1 MRIARTAIV
10 LIGLLLPVA
19 ASAQPVKNRISV
31 LVDSSGSMLQTPDIV
46 TMPETCVAQNF
57 NGCTATGTSTAAQRS
72 CNACTAWTARQVAS
86 CATNWTSTC
95 RQTYA
100 NCYAFFNGTGC
111 AQSINVVDGIPT
123 RGDGSLETPG
133 CDLNG
138 DGLPNDS
145 RMYQAKTALSNVVA
159 TFGEV
164 EFALWR
170 YAQTDGG
177 QTCTTAADCPK
188 SPAGQTVMSC
198 NNIAGTNRC
207 SLNASILDTN
217 AATVGQCDPFTWNGA
232 DNTFTC
238 GSCADGG
245 GSGERL
251 LCEGYDMGQIRTGG
265 VSPLNGAAVNCA
277 LPITDHRYIKSVGA
291 SFFNNACDPNGGQR
305 LVDFPPTGYDDNYD
319 TMMTWIDG
327 TQSNF
332 ATDVEI
338 KPQGGTPIAASLR
351 DMKTTI
357 LANMTA
363 DTKTPCR
370 KYQAIILT
378 DGGETC
384 ETVAAAKTAA
394 ASFQNLS
401 FTNAAG
407 VAVTGY
413 NVPVYVIGFA
423 ICPGGA
429 TNCQTALDLNGIAS
443 SGGTGAAFL
452 VKNQLELQAALAQ
465 IVASSVVTEKC
476 NGLDD
481 NCNGL
486 VDEDFPGK
494 GSACSAGVGE
504 CLRSGSLVCTADQ
517 LGLACSATA
526 GAPTAEIC
534 NNKDDD
540 CNGLVDD
547 GINCQG
553 CVAVCSNAAH
563 CDTCNN
569 IDEDCDG
576 KIDED
581 AAAVPC
587 GPSTGECNPGTTTCV
602 NGVTGCAGATGPA
615 LEICDNK
622 DNDCDTIV
630 DGMTSPCYPP
640 ATVGCD
646 TATGICQGICK
657 FGVATC
663 TAGVN
668 GACSGATTPVTEIAC
683 NGLDDNCNG
692 VVDEGSGPEQ
702 CNGKD
707 DDCDGKIDEG
717 VATTDPDIGLACGT
731 PPFIG
736 ECKAGAVQCIGGAEV
751 CVGEVN
757 PTTEACD
764 NKDNNCDGL
773 IDNNVPGFGG
783 VCGSSVGQCTPGTLQ
798 CVGGAPD
805 CVGDTGP
812 FTEVCDNKDNNCN
825 GLTDEADPQLG
836 DTCNTLPNGTVVPT
850 QTGECRFGV
859 LACTAGGLTCVGTVG
874 PVAEK
879 CNQLDDNCNG
889 QIDEDFPQ
897 LGMTCDNGRPGV
909 CHQTGVYVC
918 AANGLGVVCTAPQGV
933 AGTETCNGLD
943 DDCDGQTDEL
953 PMPVVG
959 TVCAPANGLCAPGL
973 WACTNGALVC
983 GNPSSGSSEICNGVD
998 DDCDQLIDESPV
1010 PGEGNQCTDPGFE
1023 SIGDTGECEF
1033 GATACVNGAIGCV
1046 GYKGPTPEICDGKD
1060 NDCDGIVDNSAACP
1074 TGNVC
1079 QGGECVGPCGA
1090 GEFPCSAGYLCEDLP
1105 TANPP
1110 GMYCVHSKCDGV
1122 TCASTE
1128 VCDEATGTCKNLCD
1142 GVTCPG
1148 GTQCRQGFCLDCF
1161 HLPELCTPGQLCQ
1174 AQPGGIGQCMDNPCD
1189 PNPCQAGQTCSNGVC
1204 SDACAGGCATGTV
1217 CVGGQCVADACA
1229 DKTCPQGQ
1237 VCDPSNGACVDPKC
1251 DGITCRTG
1259 EVCIPTSGACE
1270 PDPCITTECPTGQTC
1285 SIDGD
1290 GRAVCAEP
1298 TVPKHERVTAAG
1310 GGCNAGDSGAAP
1322 WLFGL
1327 GLVPLFRRRRKAGVR
1342 S

>member
-1 MRIARTAIV
+1 M
-10 LIGLLLPVA
+10 LLPIA

-31 LVDSSGSMLQTPDIV
+31 LVDSSGSMLLTPDIV
-46 TMPETCVAQNF
+46 TMPETCVAQGW
-57 NGCTATGTSTAAQRS
+57 NGCTSSGNPTAAQET
-72 CNACTAWTARQVAS
+72 CNACVADTIHFRATCASSWTA
-86 CATNWTSTC
+86 TC
-95 RQTYA
+95 RSDYQT
-100 NCYAFFNGTGC
+100 CYQSLTGQTGC
-111 AQSINVVDGIPT
+111 AQSLNIVEGVST

-145 RMYQAKTALSNVVA
+145 RMYQAKTALSNVIA

-177 QTCTTAADCPK
+177 QACATNATCPKTPGGLTIMSCDSIGGTTRCNLNATMLDSTGATTA
-188 SPAGQTVMSC
+188 
-198 NNIAGTNRC
+198 
-207 SLNASILDTN
+207 
-217 AATVGQCDPFTWNGA
+217 GQCDPYTWNGA
-232 DNTFTC
+232 SNTWDCSLCDFNNTF
-238 GSCADGG
+238 
-245 GSGERL
+245 ERAV
-251 LCEGYDMGQIRTGG
+251 CEAYALNRVRTGG
-265 VSPLNGAAVNCA
+265 ISPLDGTSTVNCA
-277 LPITDHRYIKSVGA
+277 LPSSDHKFIKSAGA
-291 SFFNNACDPNGGQR
+291 FINNNACDPNGGQR
-305 LVDFPPTGYDDNYD
+305 LVDFPATGYDDNYD
-319 TMMTWIDG
+319 TMMQWIDG
-327 TQSNF
+327 TQTNF

-357 LANMTA
+357 LANLAA
-363 DTKTPCR
+363 DAKTPCR
-370 KYQAIILT
+370 KYQVIILT
-378 DGGETC
+378 DGGESC

-401 FTNAAG
+401 FTNSAG
-407 VAVTGY
+407 VNVTGY

-443 SGGTGAAFL
+443 SGGTSSAFL

-494 GSACSAGVGE
+494 NSACSAGVGE
-504 CLRSGSLVCTADQ
+504 CLRTGQLVCTADQ
-517 LGLACSATA
+517 LGLACNATA
-526 GAPTAEIC
+526 GTPAAEIC
-534 NNKDDD
+534 NGKDDN

-553 CVAVCSNAAH
+553 CVAICSNAAH

-581 AAAVPC
+581 FAPVAC
-587 GPSTGECNPGTTTCV
+587 GPATGECDPGTTTCV
-602 NGVTGCAGATGPA
+602 NGVTGCSGGVGPA
-615 LEICDNK
+615 TEVCDNK

-640 ATVGCD
+640 ATAGCN
-646 TATGICQGICK
+646 TTTGVCLGICK
-657 FGVATC
+657 FGTSTC

-668 GACSGATTPVTEIAC
+668 GTCSGAITPVTEIAC

-692 VVDEGSGPEQ
+692 VVDEGSGTEQ

-717 VATTDPDIGLACGT
+717 VATTDPDIGAACGT
-731 PPFIG
+731 PPFVG
-736 ECKAGAVQCIGGAEV
+736 ECKAGVVQCVGGAET

-764 NKDNNCDGL
+764 NKDNNCDGVV
-773 IDNNVPGFGG
+773 DNNVPGFGG
-783 VCGSSVGQCTPGTLQ
+783 ACGTSVGECDPGTLQ

-836 DTCNTLPNGTVVPT
+836 DTCNTLPNGTVVAT
-850 QTGECRFGV
+850 EDGECRFGV

-874 PVAEK
+874 PIAEK
-879 CNQLDDNCNG
+879 CNVLDDDCDTK
-889 QIDEDFPQ
+889 IDEDFPQ
-897 LGMTCDNGRPGV
+897 LGMACDNGRPGV

-918 AANGLGVVCTAPQGV
+918 AANGLGVTCTAPQGV

-953 PMPVVG
+953 PLPVVG
-959 TVCAPANGLCAPGL
+959 TVCAPAAGNCQPGL

-983 GNPSSGSSEICNGVD
+983 GNPGSGTTEVCNGVD
-998 DDCDQLIDESPV
+998 DDCDQLIDESPL

-1023 SIGDTGECEF
+1023 QIGDTGECEF
-1033 GATACVNGAIGCV
+1033 GATACVSGSIGCV
-1046 GYKGPTPEICDGKD
+1046 GYKGPTAEICDGKD
-1060 NDCDGIVDNSAACP
+1060 NDCDGIVDDSAACP

-1079 QGGECVGPCGA
+1079 QGGECVAPCGS
-1090 GEFPCSAGYLCEDLP
+1090 GEFPCSAGYLCENLP
-1105 TANPP
+1105 TADPP
-1110 GMYCVHSKCDGV
+1110 GSYCVHNPCEGV
-1122 TCASTE
+1122 TCGANE
-1128 VCDEATGTCKNLCD
+1128 VCDEATGQCKNLCD
-1142 GVTCPG
+1142 GVTCPS
-1148 GTQCRQGFCLDCF
+1148 GTECRQGFCLDCF
-1161 HLPELCTPGQLCQ
+1161 HLPELCTPGQLCI
-1174 AQPGGIGQCMDNPCD
+1174 AEPGGLGQCQDNLCD
-1189 PNPCQAGQTCSNGVC
+1189 PNPCQAGETCTNGVC
-1204 SDACAGGCATGTV
+1204 SDACGGGCADGTV
-1217 CVGGQCVADACA
+1217 CVGGQCVNDACA
-1229 DKTCPQGQ
+1229 GANCTAGQ
-1237 VCDPSNGACVDPKC
+1237 VCDPSNGSCVNPMC
-1251 DGITCRTG
+1251 EGISCRTG
-1259 EVCIPTSGACE
+1259 EVCVPTTGACE

-1290 GRAVCAEP
+1290 GRAVCKVP
-1298 TVPKHERVTAAG
+1298 TGPTHERVTAAG

-1322 WLFGL
+1322 WLFLL
-1327 GLVPLFRRRRKAGVR
+1327 GFAPLFRRRRRAAGGR